1 MTSQPSMEIREIRLS
16 ELHPASYNPRK
27 KLKKGDKEYEKI
39 KQSLLKFGYVDPIIV
54 NKDLTVI
61 GGHQRLTVLKD
72 LDYETAKCVIV
83 DLSKEDEKALNIALN
98 KITGQWDDQLL
109 ADLLL
114 DLQESDFNLDLTG
127 FEPPE
132 IDDIL
137 SNIHDKDLSDDD
149 FDVEEELKKPT
160 FSKRGDIW
168 QLGKHR
174 VICGDS
180 TKAETYDQLLG
191 DKKANLVV
199 TDPPYNVDVEET
211 AGKILND
218 NMPDSDF
225 YQFLFTM
232 FTQVE
237 KHMEADASIYVFHAD
252 TEGLN
257 FRKAFKD
264 AGFYLSGC
272 CIWKKNSLVLGRS
285 PYQWQ
290 HEPCQPAGTVV
301 QTINGPVPI
310 EDLKDG
316 DRVISYNSYSGTI
329 LGMRNGGYEI
339 KTASRYYN
347 GTLYGIKIGN
357 KLTWATDNHQFS
369 VRFNESTKNNYCT
382 YLMRKGDRWRVG
394 ITELYNSRGF
404 GLKTRLRGEKGEEA
418 WVIDVFDDK
427 VTAQC
432 HEQLLALKYGIP
444 YTHWEMDRGLPKKET
459 QRTTHHVD
467 MIYDNLDSQIQ
478 LDNARRLLV
487 DYGRNIKYPLIHK
500 GNGHEAFS
508 KRVTARINACNL
520 IPQIMQVPIPKT
532 YEKETKENFY
542 WGIIDEVL
550 TKGFSGPVYSL
561 AVEKYEHY
569 IADGIVTHNCLYGWK
584 QKGKHQWFSD
594 RKQTTIWEYDRP
606 KSSKD
611 HPTMKPIPLMAYPIQ
626 NSSMRGTIVLDPF
639 LGSGSTLMAAD
650 QTGRV
655 CYGIELDE
663 KFVDVIVK
671 RYIESTGNH
680 NVTVLRDGQTLT
692 FDEAYS
698 VMEVTV

>member
-1 MTSQPSMEIREIRLS
+1 MTNQPTMEIK
-16 ELHPASYNPRK
+16 ELPLKELKPAAYNPRK

-54 NKDLTVI
+54 NEDLTVI

-83 DLSKEDEKALNIALN
+83 DLPKEDEKALNIALN
-98 KITGQWDDQLL
+98 KITGQWDEALL

-132 IDDIL
+132 IDNIL
-137 SNIHDKDLSDDD
+137 SNVHDKELSEDE

-160 FSKRGDIW
+160 VSRHGDIW

-180 TKAETYDQLLG
+180 TKAETYKQLL
-191 DKKANLVV
+191 DDRKANLVV

-218 NMPDSDF
+218 NMSDGDF
-225 YQFLFTM
+225 YQFLLSM

-237 KHMEADASIYVFHAD
+237 NHMETDASIYVFHAD

-290 HEPCQPAGTVV
+290 HEPC
-301 QTINGPVPI
+301 
-310 EDLKDG
+310 
-316 DRVISYNSYSGTI
+316 
-329 LGMRNGGYEI
+329 
-339 KTASRYYN
+339 
-347 GTLYGIKIGN
+347 
-357 KLTWATDNHQFS
+357 
-369 VRFNESTKNNYCT
+369 
-382 YLMRKGDRWRVG
+382 
-394 ITELYNSRGF
+394 
-404 GLKTRLRGEKGEEA
+404 
-418 WVIDVFDDK
+418 
-427 VTAQC
+427 
-432 HEQLLALKYGIP
+432 
-444 YTHWEMDRGLPKKET
+444 
-459 QRTTHHVD
+459 
-467 MIYDNLDSQIQ
+467 
-478 LDNARRLLV
+478 
-487 DYGRNIKYPLIHK
+487 
-500 GNGHEAFS
+500 
-508 KRVTARINACNL
+508 
-520 IPQIMQVPIPKT
+520 
-532 YEKETKENFY
+532 
-542 WGIIDEVL
+542 
-550 TKGFSGPVYSL
+550 
-561 AVEKYEHY
+561 
-569 IADGIVTHNCLYGWK
+569 LYGWK
-584 QKGKHQWFSD
+584 KKGKHQWFSD

-611 HPTMKPIPLMAYPIQ
+611 HPTMKPIQLMAYPIQ

-639 LGSGSTLMAAD
+639 LGSGSTLIAAD

-671 RYIESTGNH
+671 RYIEVTGD
-680 NVTVLRDGQTLT
+680 T
-692 FDEAYS
+692 
-698 VMEVTV
+698 EVTVQRNHEVLTYNQVLKELEEQV

>member
-1 MTSQPSMEIREIRLS
+1 MEIK
-16 ELHPASYNPRK
+16 ELPLKELKPAAYNPRK

-54 NKDLTVI
+54 NEDLTVI

-83 DLSKEDEKALNIALN
+83 DLPKEDEKALNIALN
-98 KITGQWDDQLL
+98 KITGQWDEALL

-137 SNIHDKDLSDDD
+137 SNVHDKELSEDE
-149 FDVEEELKKPT
+149 FDVEEELKKST
-160 FSKRGDIW
+160 LSRHGDIW

-180 TKAETYDQLLG
+180 TKAETYKQLL
-191 DKKANLVV
+191 DDRKANLVV

-218 NMPDSDF
+218 NMSDGDF
-225 YQFLFTM
+225 YQFLLSM

-237 KHMEADASIYVFHAD
+237 NHMEDDASIYVFHAD

-257 FRKAFKD
+257 FRKAFKE

-290 HEPCQPAGTVV
+290 HEPC
-301 QTINGPVPI
+301 
-310 EDLKDG
+310 
-316 DRVISYNSYSGTI
+316 
-329 LGMRNGGYEI
+329 
-339 KTASRYYN
+339 
-347 GTLYGIKIGN
+347 
-357 KLTWATDNHQFS
+357 
-369 VRFNESTKNNYCT
+369 
-382 YLMRKGDRWRVG
+382 
-394 ITELYNSRGF
+394 
-404 GLKTRLRGEKGEEA
+404 
-418 WVIDVFDDK
+418 
-427 VTAQC
+427 
-432 HEQLLALKYGIP
+432 
-444 YTHWEMDRGLPKKET
+444 
-459 QRTTHHVD
+459 
-467 MIYDNLDSQIQ
+467 
-478 LDNARRLLV
+478 
-487 DYGRNIKYPLIHK
+487 
-500 GNGHEAFS
+500 
-508 KRVTARINACNL
+508 
-520 IPQIMQVPIPKT
+520 
-532 YEKETKENFY
+532 
-542 WGIIDEVL
+542 
-550 TKGFSGPVYSL
+550 
-561 AVEKYEHY
+561 
-569 IADGIVTHNCLYGWK
+569 LYGWK
-584 QKGKHQWFSD
+584 KKGKHQWFSD

-611 HPTMKPIPLMAYPIQ
+611 HPTMKPIQLMAYPIQ
-626 NSSMRGTIVLDPF
+626 NSSMRGTVVLDPF
-639 LGSGSTLMAAD
+639 LGSGSTLIAAD

-671 RYIESTGNH
+671 RYIEVTGDTEVNVQRNH
-680 NVTVLRDGQTLT
+680 EVLTYNQVLK
-692 FDEAYS
+692 ELEEQ
-698 VMEVTV
+698 V

>member
-1 MTSQPSMEIREIRLS
+1 MTKQPTMEIK
-16 ELHPASYNPRK
+16 ELPLKELKPAAYNPRK

-54 NKDLTVI
+54 NEDLTVI

-83 DLSKEDEKALNIALN
+83 KLSKEDEKALNIALN
-98 KITGQWDDQLL
+98 KITGQWDDALL

-132 IDDIL
+132 IDNIL
-137 SNIHDKDLSDDD
+137 SNIHDKELSEDE
-149 FDVEEELKKPT
+149 FDVEEELKKST
-160 FSKRGDIW
+160 VSRRGDIW

-180 TKAETYDQLLG
+180 TKSETYDQLLG

-218 NMPDSDF
+218 NMSDGDF
-225 YQFLFTM
+225 YQFLLSM

-237 KHMEADASIYVFHAD
+237 NHMETDASIYVFHAD

-290 HEPCQPAGTVV
+290 HEPC
-301 QTINGPVPI
+301 
-310 EDLKDG
+310 
-316 DRVISYNSYSGTI
+316 
-329 LGMRNGGYEI
+329 
-339 KTASRYYN
+339 
-347 GTLYGIKIGN
+347 
-357 KLTWATDNHQFS
+357 
-369 VRFNESTKNNYCT
+369 
-382 YLMRKGDRWRVG
+382 
-394 ITELYNSRGF
+394 
-404 GLKTRLRGEKGEEA
+404 
-418 WVIDVFDDK
+418 
-427 VTAQC
+427 
-432 HEQLLALKYGIP
+432 
-444 YTHWEMDRGLPKKET
+444 
-459 QRTTHHVD
+459 
-467 MIYDNLDSQIQ
+467 
-478 LDNARRLLV
+478 
-487 DYGRNIKYPLIHK
+487 
-500 GNGHEAFS
+500 
-508 KRVTARINACNL
+508 
-520 IPQIMQVPIPKT
+520 
-532 YEKETKENFY
+532 
-542 WGIIDEVL
+542 
-550 TKGFSGPVYSL
+550 
-561 AVEKYEHY
+561 
-569 IADGIVTHNCLYGWK
+569 LYGWK
-584 QKGKHQWFSD
+584 KKGKHQWFSD

-611 HPTMKPIPLMAYPIQ
+611 HPTMKPIQLMAYPIQ

-639 LGSGSTLMAAD
+639 LGSGSTLIAAD

-671 RYIESTGNH
+671 RYIEVTGD
-680 NVTVLRDGQTLT
+680 T
-692 FDEAYS
+692 
-698 VMEVTV
+698 EVTVQRNHEVLTYNQVLKELEEQV

>member
-1 MTSQPSMEIREIRLS
+1 MTNQPTMEIK
-16 ELHPASYNPRK
+16 ELPLKELKPAAYNPRK

-54 NKDLTVI
+54 NEDLTVI

-83 DLSKEDEKALNIALN
+83 NLPKEDEKALNIALN
-98 KITGQWDDQLL
+98 KITGQWDEALL

-114 DLQESDFNLDLTG
+114 DLQESDFSLDLTG

-137 SNIHDKDLSDDD
+137 SNVHDKELSEDE

-160 FSKRGDIW
+160 VSRHGDIW

-180 TKAETYDQLLG
+180 TKAETYKQLL
-191 DKKANLVV
+191 DDRKANLVV

-218 NMPDSDF
+218 NMSDGDF
-225 YQFLFTM
+225 YQFLLSM

-237 KHMEADASIYVFHAD
+237 NHMEDDASIYVFHAD

-257 FRKAFKD
+257 FRKAFKE

-290 HEPCQPAGTVV
+290 HEPC
-301 QTINGPVPI
+301 
-310 EDLKDG
+310 
-316 DRVISYNSYSGTI
+316 
-329 LGMRNGGYEI
+329 
-339 KTASRYYN
+339 
-347 GTLYGIKIGN
+347 
-357 KLTWATDNHQFS
+357 
-369 VRFNESTKNNYCT
+369 
-382 YLMRKGDRWRVG
+382 
-394 ITELYNSRGF
+394 
-404 GLKTRLRGEKGEEA
+404 
-418 WVIDVFDDK
+418 
-427 VTAQC
+427 
-432 HEQLLALKYGIP
+432 
-444 YTHWEMDRGLPKKET
+444 
-459 QRTTHHVD
+459 
-467 MIYDNLDSQIQ
+467 
-478 LDNARRLLV
+478 
-487 DYGRNIKYPLIHK
+487 
-500 GNGHEAFS
+500 
-508 KRVTARINACNL
+508 
-520 IPQIMQVPIPKT
+520 
-532 YEKETKENFY
+532 
-542 WGIIDEVL
+542 
-550 TKGFSGPVYSL
+550 
-561 AVEKYEHY
+561 
-569 IADGIVTHNCLYGWK
+569 LYGWK
-584 QKGKHQWFSD
+584 KKGKHQWFSD

-611 HPTMKPIPLMAYPIQ
+611 HPTMKPIQLMAYPIQ

-639 LGSGSTLMAAD
+639 LGSGSTLIAAD

-671 RYIESTGNH
+671 RYIEVTGD
-680 NVTVLRDGQTLT
+680 T
-692 FDEAYS
+692 
-698 VMEVTV
+698 EVTVQRNHEVLTYNQVLKELEEQV

>member
-1 MTSQPSMEIREIRLS
+1 MTSQPTMEIREIQLS

-132 IDDIL
+132 IDEIL
-137 SNIHDKDLSDDD
+137 TNVHDKDLSDDD

-180 TKAETYDQLLG
+180 TKVETYEQLLG

-199 TDPPYNVDVEET
+199 TDLSYNVDVEET

-218 NMPDSDF
+218 NMPDSEF
-225 YQFLFTM
+225 YQFLFDM

-237 KHMEADASIYVFHAD
+237 KHIESDASIYIFHAD

-290 HEPCQPAGTVV
+290 HEPC
-301 QTINGPVPI
+301 
-310 EDLKDG
+310 L
-316 DRVISYNSYSGTI
+316 
-329 LGMRNGGYEI
+329 
-339 KTASRYYN
+339 
-347 GTLYGIKIGN
+347 
-357 KLTWATDNHQFS
+357 F
-369 VRFNESTKNNYCT
+369 
-382 YLMRKGDRWRVG
+382 
-394 ITELYNSRGF
+394 
-404 GLKTRLRGEKGEEA
+404 
-418 WVIDVFDDK
+418 
-427 VTAQC
+427 
-432 HEQLLALKYGIP
+432 
-444 YTHWEMDRGLPKKET
+444 
-459 QRTTHHVD
+459 
-467 MIYDNLDSQIQ
+467 
-478 LDNARRLLV
+478 
-487 DYGRNIKYPLIHK
+487 
-500 GNGHEAFS
+500 
-508 KRVTARINACNL
+508 
-520 IPQIMQVPIPKT
+520 
-532 YEKETKENFY
+532 
-542 WGIIDEVL
+542 
-550 TKGFSGPVYSL
+550 
-561 AVEKYEHY
+561 
-569 IADGIVTHNCLYGWK
+569 GWK

-626 NSSMRGTIVLDPF
+626 NSSMRETLVLDPF
-639 LGSGSTLMAAD
+639 LGSGSSLMAAD

-671 RYIESTGNH
+671 RYIESTGND
-680 NVTVLRDGQTLT
+680 NMTVLRDGQTLT
-692 FDEAYS
+692 FAEATS
-698 VMEVTV
+698 IFANE

>member
-1 MTSQPSMEIREIRLS
+1 MTNQPTMEIK
-16 ELHPASYNPRK
+16 ELPLKELKPAAYNPRK

-54 NKDLTVI
+54 NEDLTVI

-83 DLSKEDEKALNIALN
+83 DLPKEDEKALNIALN
-98 KITGQWDDQLL
+98 KITGQWDEALL

-137 SNIHDKDLSDDD
+137 SNVHDKELSEDE

-160 FSKRGDIW
+160 LSRHGDIW

-180 TKAETYDQLLG
+180 TKAETYKQLL
-191 DKKANLVV
+191 DDRKANLVV

-218 NMPDSDF
+218 NMSDGDF
-225 YQFLFTM
+225 YQFLLSM

-237 KHMEADASIYVFHAD
+237 NHMEDDASIYVFHAD

-257 FRKAFKD
+257 FRKAFKN

-290 HEPCQPAGTVV
+290 HEPC
-301 QTINGPVPI
+301 
-310 EDLKDG
+310 
-316 DRVISYNSYSGTI
+316 
-329 LGMRNGGYEI
+329 
-339 KTASRYYN
+339 
-347 GTLYGIKIGN
+347 
-357 KLTWATDNHQFS
+357 
-369 VRFNESTKNNYCT
+369 
-382 YLMRKGDRWRVG
+382 
-394 ITELYNSRGF
+394 
-404 GLKTRLRGEKGEEA
+404 
-418 WVIDVFDDK
+418 
-427 VTAQC
+427 
-432 HEQLLALKYGIP
+432 
-444 YTHWEMDRGLPKKET
+444 
-459 QRTTHHVD
+459 
-467 MIYDNLDSQIQ
+467 
-478 LDNARRLLV
+478 
-487 DYGRNIKYPLIHK
+487 
-500 GNGHEAFS
+500 
-508 KRVTARINACNL
+508 
-520 IPQIMQVPIPKT
+520 
-532 YEKETKENFY
+532 
-542 WGIIDEVL
+542 
-550 TKGFSGPVYSL
+550 
-561 AVEKYEHY
+561 
-569 IADGIVTHNCLYGWK
+569 LYGWK
-584 QKGKHQWFSD
+584 KKGKHQWFSD

-611 HPTMKPIPLMAYPIQ
+611 HPTMKPIQLMAYPIQ

-639 LGSGSTLMAAD
+639 LGSGSTLIAAD

-671 RYIESTGNH
+671 RYIEVTGD
-680 NVTVLRDGQTLT
+680 T
-692 FDEAYS
+692 
-698 VMEVTV
+698 EVTVQRNHEVLTYNQVLKELEEQV

>member
-1 MTSQPSMEIREIRLS
+1 MTNQPTMEIK
-16 ELHPASYNPRK
+16 ELPLKELKPAAYNPRK

-54 NKDLTVI
+54 NEDLTVI

-72 LDYETAKCVIV
+72 LNYETAKCVIV
-83 DLSKEDEKALNIALN
+83 DLPKEDEKALNIALN
-98 KITGQWDDQLL
+98 KITGQWDEALL

-137 SNIHDKDLSDDD
+137 SNVHDKELSEDE

-160 FSKRGDIW
+160 VSRHGDIW

-180 TKAETYDQLLG
+180 TKAETYKQLL
-191 DKKANLVV
+191 DDRKANLVV

-218 NMPDSDF
+218 NMSDGDF
-225 YQFLFTM
+225 YQFLLSM

-237 KHMEADASIYVFHAD
+237 NHMETDASIYVFHAD

-290 HEPCQPAGTVV
+290 HEPC
-301 QTINGPVPI
+301 
-310 EDLKDG
+310 
-316 DRVISYNSYSGTI
+316 
-329 LGMRNGGYEI
+329 
-339 KTASRYYN
+339 
-347 GTLYGIKIGN
+347 
-357 KLTWATDNHQFS
+357 
-369 VRFNESTKNNYCT
+369 
-382 YLMRKGDRWRVG
+382 
-394 ITELYNSRGF
+394 
-404 GLKTRLRGEKGEEA
+404 
-418 WVIDVFDDK
+418 
-427 VTAQC
+427 
-432 HEQLLALKYGIP
+432 
-444 YTHWEMDRGLPKKET
+444 
-459 QRTTHHVD
+459 
-467 MIYDNLDSQIQ
+467 
-478 LDNARRLLV
+478 
-487 DYGRNIKYPLIHK
+487 
-500 GNGHEAFS
+500 
-508 KRVTARINACNL
+508 
-520 IPQIMQVPIPKT
+520 
-532 YEKETKENFY
+532 
-542 WGIIDEVL
+542 
-550 TKGFSGPVYSL
+550 
-561 AVEKYEHY
+561 
-569 IADGIVTHNCLYGWK
+569 LYGWK
-584 QKGKHQWFSD
+584 KKGKHQWFSD

-611 HPTMKPIPLMAYPIQ
+611 HPTMKPIQLMAYPIQ

-639 LGSGSTLMAAD
+639 LGSGSTLIAAD

-671 RYIESTGNH
+671 RYIEVTGD
-680 NVTVLRDGQTLT
+680 T
-692 FDEAYS
+692 
-698 VMEVTV
+698 EVTVQRNHEVLTYNQVLKELEEQV